1 MVSTDYSSSLCREA
15 NWLGREVNQV
25 IWAINSRIS
34 GRLLIRGV
42 IGQKGEIT

>member
-1 MVSTDYSSSLCREA
+1 MVSTDHNSSSCREA

-25 IWAINSRIS
+25 IWAVDGGIS
-34 GRLLIRGV
+34 GGLLIGGV